1 MIFMNKNKV
10 KTQLSDKCYWDSTT
24 REIFIEE
31 KATKLSSNQK
41 KLLDLL
47 INARGEKLHSLDIF
61 VNIWEDYDKDY
72 NSRGVRNLVYNIRK
86 KLPSLDIINYHGGFY
101 SLTLYNKGS
110 KNFKDH
116 IFEILDQSSHSVVI
130 TDIHQEDNP
139 IIFVNNRFTEL
150 FGYTQKEVL
159 GKNCRFL
166 QGNDKEQKEIAQI
179 REAIDKQEEIAVTLR
194 NYDKYGKLILNEIH
208 IAK

>member
-1 MIFMNKNKV
+1 
-10 KTQLSDKCYWDSTT
+10 
-24 REIFIEE
+24 
-31 KATKLSSNQK
+31 
-41 KLLDLL
+41 
-47 INARGEKLHSLDIF
+47 
-61 VNIWEDYDKDY
+61 
-72 NSRGVRNLVYNIRK
+72 
-86 KLPSLDIINYHGGFY
+86 
-101 SLTLYNKGS
+101 LTLYNKGS

>member
-1 MIFMNKNKV
+1 LVAYITTYLISLIVNIFH
-10 KTQLSDKCYWDSTT
+10 
-24 REIFIEE
+24 
-31 KATKLSSNQK
+31 
-41 KLLDLL
+41 L
-47 INARGEKLHSLDIF
+47 INGLVGLISISKPRSES
-61 VNIWEDYDKDY
+61 IWLI
-72 NSRGVRNLVYNIRK
+72 VT
-86 KLPSLDIINYHGGFY
+86 PSLDIINYHGGFY